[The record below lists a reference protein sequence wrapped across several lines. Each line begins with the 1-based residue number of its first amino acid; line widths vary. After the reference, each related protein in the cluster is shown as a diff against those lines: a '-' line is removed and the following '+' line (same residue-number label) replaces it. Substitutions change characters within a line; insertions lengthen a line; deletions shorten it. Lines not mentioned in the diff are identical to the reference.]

1 MNDEQI
7 PQMYEIR
14 VYPVKDEDGEWVM
27 GVFLKGSQRL
37 VVRPL
42 IYNDRMMAAQ
52 SAQVLA
58 NMSNME
64 VRECSEC
71 QDLSYNYEV
80 VIVRRLLFKAIV
92 YGGLLFLA
100 YFLAMRF
107 L

>member
-1 MNDEQI
+1 MNDEEIQ
-7 PQMYEIR
+7 QLYEIR
-14 VYPVKDEDGEWVM
+14 VYPIKAEDGEWVM

-37 VVRPL
+37 VVKPL
-42 IYNDRMMAAQ
+42 IYNDRMTAAEA
-52 SAQVLA
+52 AQVLA
-58 NMSNME
+58 RMSNME
-64 VRECSEC
+64 VHECSEC

-80 VIVRRLLFKAIV
+80 VIVRRLIVKAIV